1 MLILICNVDS
11 RHWLKMLQKITL
23 HLIYYYI
30 KSLCTNFWLK
40 LPCFVAGCG
49 RKGRILRQ
57 WPRRLCGRGL
67 FLRHA
72 CLQRGLLLQLHRG
85 RDVGKVPIHSV
96 WLCPAAKTLASG
108 YSPRG
113 TLQSHS
119 HTQEATAGM
128 FLLLV
133 GDDATVSLQHLSGR
147 SLSDTVSSPH
157 RLPMRIHCRCE
168 HLYVCVR
175 CHQIVHD
182 IQIRCLQVH
191 FVFNWRDV
199 RDAV

>member
-1 MLILICNVDS
+1 MHNLLT
-11 RHWLKMLQKITL
+11 KI
-23 HLIYYYI
+23 
-30 KSLCTNFWLK
+30 
-40 LPCFVAGCG
+40 PCFVAGCG
-49 RKGRILRQ
+49 GKGRILRQ
-57 WPRRLCGRGL
+57 WPRRLRGRRL

-72 CLQRGLLLQLHRG
+72 RLQRGLLLQLHRG
-85 RDVGKVPIHSV
+85 RDVGKVPIHPV
-96 WLCPAAKTLASG
+96 RLRPATKTLASG
-108 YSPRG
+108 YSPRS

-119 HTQEATAGM
+119 HTQEATARM

-133 GDDATVSLQHLSGR
+133 GDDATVSLQRLSGR

-157 RLPMRIHCRCE
+157 RLPMRVHCRCE

-182 IQIRCLQVH
+182 IQIRHLQVH